1 MTDTPVRRATYRVQL
16 TAEFGFDQA
25 AAIVPYLARLG
36 ISHLYPSPV
45 LQAAPGSTHGYDVID
60 HGRVSE
66 ALGGAAGFA
75 RLVAALRA
83 AGLGLVLDVVPNHMS
98 IRSRDNRW
106 WWDVLEHGPSSPY
119 ASYFD
124 VDWYPPEA
132 RLRNVV
138 LLPVLTDHYGRV
150 LEAGA
155 IRLHRDGAT
164 FTVRYDDH
172 VFPASPRSLAPL
184 LRDAAAAAPEGRL
197 GFLAD
202 VLEGLPAAATYDSA
216 AAERLDRGWAGARD
230 VLAALLAD
238 DAAAAQAVDG
248 AVAGVNADYDKL
260 DRLLDAQHYR
270 LAFWQ
275 AAGRDLGYR
284 RFFDVNSLI
293 GLCVENERTFRDS
306 HRLVFGWLRAGDVD
320 GLRIDHPDGLRDP
333 EQYLRRIHGA
343 FPDAYVVVEK
353 ILAEGESLPA
363 TWPVAGTT
371 GYTFLNQTTGLF
383 VDPAAERPLTELYIA
398 FTGERREAET
408 ADFAV
413 VAREKKLLA
422 LRETLGSDVNRLA
435 ELLLQVCERHR
446 RHRDY
451 TRHQLTDAVREL
463 AAAFPVYRSYVRP
476 AAHEAGD
483 ADRRVIGAA
492 VARAKAARPDLDAA
506 LFDFLESLLTLQVGG
521 DLEADFVIRFQ
532 QLTGPA
538 AAKGVE
544 DTAHYCYN
552 RFVALNEVGGDPGRF
567 GLAPAAFHA
576 AQADAARRAPA
587 GMLTTATHDT
597 KRGEDVRARLAALSL
612 IPDEWA
618 AAVHAWAERNAR
630 YRAGDQPSRNDEYLY
645 YQTLVG
651 TWPITTER
659 AQAYMEKAAREAK
672 QHTTWTA
679 PSAPYE
685 AALRAFVAA
694 TLADAEFTTALDRFV
709 TPLVQAGRLVS
720 LAQVLLKLTAPGVP
734 DFYQGTELWSH
745 TLVDPDNRRPVD
757 YKLRRGL
764 LDELCTM
771 AVDDVMRRA
780 DEGLPK
786 LWLIWK
792 TLLLRAERLADFAAG
807 AGYEPLAARGALADH
822 VVAFSRNGAVVTVV
836 PRLMRR
842 LTEWEDTSLPLPG
855 SGDWRNV
862 LTGDAAP
869 NPLPLSEAFTR
880 FPVAL
885 LVR

>member
-1 MTDTPVRRATYRVQL
+1 MTEPLLRRATYRVQL

-36 ISHLYPSPV
+36 ISHLYTSPV

-60 HGRVSE
+60 HGRVSDS
-66 ALGGAAGFA
+66 LGGAAGFA
-75 RLVAALRA
+75 RLVAALRE
-83 AGLGLVLDVVPNHMS
+83 AGMGLLLDVVPNHMS
-98 IRSRDNRW
+98 IRSRANRW
-106 WWDVLEHGPSSPY
+106 WWDVLEHGPASPY

-132 RLRNVV
+132 RLRNVI

-164 FTVRYDDH
+164 FTVRYEDH
-172 VFPASPRSLAPL
+172 VFPVAPESIERL
-184 LRDAAAAAPEGRL
+184 LRE
-197 GFLAD
+197 
-202 VLEGLPAAATYDSA
+202 
-216 AAERLDRGWAGARD
+216 AAEGGLGGGWGQSPDD
-230 VLAALLAD
+230 VVAA
-238 DAAAAQAVDG
+238 
-248 AVAGVNADYDKL
+248 VNADIEKL

-293 GLCVENERTFRDS
+293 GLCVENERAFRDS

-333 EQYLRRIHGA
+333 EQYLRRIHDA
-343 FPDAYVVVEK
+343 FPDTYVVVEK
-353 ILAEGESLPA
+353 ILAAGEALPG

-371 GYTFLNQTTGLF
+371 GYAFLNQVGGLF

-413 VAREKKLLA
+413 VACEKKLLA
-422 LRETLGSDVNRLA
+422 LRETLGSDVNRLS

-463 AAAFPVYRSYVRP
+463 ATAFPVYRSYVRP
-476 AAHEAGD
+476 AAREASE

-492 VARAKAARPDLDAA
+492 VARVKAARPDLDAA
-506 LFDFLESLLTLQVGG
+506 LLDFLESLLTLQVGG

-544 DTAHYCYN
+544 DTALYCYN

-567 GLAPAAFHA
+567 GVAPEAFHA
-576 AQADAARRAPA
+576 AQADAARRYPS
-587 GMLTTATHDT
+587 GMVATATHDT
-597 KRGEDVRARLAALSL
+597 KRGEDVRARLAALCL
-612 IPDEWA
+612 MPDEWA

-630 YRAGDQPSRNDEYLY
+630 YRADDQPSRNDEYLY
-645 YQTLVG
+645 YQTLAG
-651 TWPITTER
+651 AWPITVER
-659 AQAYMEKAAREAK
+659 AQAYMEKAAREAR
-672 QHTTWTA
+672 QRTAWTA
-679 PSAPYE
+679 PNAPYE
-685 AALRAFVAA
+685 AALREFVAA
-694 TLADAEFTTALDRFV
+694 TLADQDFTAALDRFV
-709 TPLVQAGRLVS
+709 APLVQTGRTIS
-720 LAQVLLKLTAPGVP
+720 LAQTLLKLTAPGVP

-757 YKLRRGL
+757 YALRRGL
-764 LDELCTM
+764 LDELCAM
-771 AVDDVMRRA
+771 SVDDVMRRA

-792 TLLLRAERLADFAAG
+792 TLMLRKERPADFAAA
-807 AGYEPLAARGALADH
+807 AGYEPLAATGGKADH
-822 VVAFSRNGAVVTVV
+822 VVAFARNGAVVTVV

-842 LTEWEDTSLPLPG
+842 LEGWQDTALPLPAG
-855 SGDWRNV
+855 GEWRNA

-869 NPLPLSEAFTR
+869 NPLPLSEVLTR